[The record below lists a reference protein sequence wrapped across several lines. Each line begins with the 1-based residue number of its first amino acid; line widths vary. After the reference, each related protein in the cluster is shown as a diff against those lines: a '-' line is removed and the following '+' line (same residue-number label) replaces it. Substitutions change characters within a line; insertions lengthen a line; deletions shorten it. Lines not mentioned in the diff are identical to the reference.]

1 MGRKSSLTDE
11 QWIEVERR
19 HIVDG
24 ESINSLSK
32 AYGINES
39 SIRRKIKPNNA
50 EGKTSDNPLKTLAF
64 QKIAID
70 QQQKEIAEQIAELPV
85 AKQMIVND
93 LARKLTNISSHL
105 TSAAEYGAINAN
117 ILSGMANQ
125 QLNTVTEEN
134 LMTGE
139 GMIAL
144 KTVSALQDMANE
156 ASKVPLGLLSANKDQ
171 MQKITNPQN
180 SDLREMTDEELF
192 AIASRG
198 S

>member
-50 EGKTSDNPLKTLAF
+50 EGKSSDNPLKTLAF

-93 LARKLTNISSHL
+93 LARKLTNISGHL
-105 TSAAEYGAINAN
+105 ASAAEYGAINAN
-117 ILSGMANQ
+117 RLSELANS
-125 QLNTVTEEN
+125 QLGTVNEET

-139 GMIAL
+139 GMVAL
-144 KTVSALQDMANE
+144 KLVGALQDLANE
-156 ASKVPLGLLSANKDQ
+156 ASKVPLGLLNANKDQ
-171 MQKITNPQN
+171 VVKLNNPQH
-180 SDLREMTDEELF
+180 SDLQGMTDEELF

>member
-1 MGRKSSLTDE
+1 MGRKSSLTDD

-32 AYGINES
+32 TYGINES

-50 EGKTSDNPLKTLAF
+50 EGKTGGNPLKTLAF
-64 QKIAID
+64 QKIAVD
-70 QQQKEIAEQIAELPV
+70 QKQKEIAEQIAELPI

-93 LARKLTNISSHL
+93 LARKLTNISDHL
-105 TSAAEYGAINAN
+105 ASAAEYGAINAN
-117 ILSGMANQ
+117 RLSGLANA
-125 QLNTVTEEN
+125 QLNTVNEES

-144 KTVSALQDMANE
+144 KLVGALQDLANE
-156 ASKVPLGLLSANKDQ
+156 ASKVPLGLLNANKEQ
-171 MQKITNPQN
+171 VLKLNNPQH
-180 SDLREMTDEELF
+180 SDMQGMTDEELF

>member
-1 MGRKSSLTDE
+1 MARTSKLTDA
-11 QWIEVERR
+11 QWHDIEKRMLA
-19 HIVDG
+19 G
-24 ESINSLSK
+24 EK
-32 AYGINES
+32 AAILAKEYDIDRAQ
-39 SIRRKIKPNNA
+39 ITRKITPSVRNVKTVANQLLNA
-50 EGKTSDNPLKTLAF
+50 ESAF
-64 QKIAID
+64 KQLPIT
-70 QQQKEIAEQIAELPV
+70 QQIATLSLMDELRS
-85 AKQMIVND
+85 ISTN
-93 LARKLTNISSHL
+93 LA
-105 TSAAEYGAINAN
+105 SAAKYGAVNAN

>member
-50 EGKTSDNPLKTLAF
+50 EGKASDNPLKTLAF